1 MRQGRKLCLPDRL
14 FPSLPGIT
22 AASASKENEVSQNV
36 RMILFVLIGL
46 LLLFA
51 IWVFLS
57 LPTQT

>member
-14 FPSLPGIT
+14 FLSVPDIT
-22 AASASKENEVSQNV
+22 AAGASKENELSQDV
-36 RMILFVLIGL
+36 RVILVVLIGL